1 MTTDTTHPVRIEPT
15 PNGVEFNLMM
25 PSESDGDLFSFLDDA
40 SDSDGS
46 SVPAES
52 LFQAKK
58 YLTKWLKDNSG
69 DEMESAV
76 GKVLDDID
84 RALDS
89 VEWDSDDTA
98 AFLVGDW
105 GVMYGSP
112 SWSVAK
118 AVAENSTSTL
128 EATFSD
134 RLIAFKPNDDGK
146 GAIRS
151 NMREGGVEMTA
162 RLNEFLG
169 GNKTSV
175 GQAEE
180 SAELARSIGF
190 SVPDVFPSG
199 RSLKLHQEIAA
210 LSLAVN
216 GGGLLA
222 DQVGLGK
229 GGEFT
234 CAWETFKNYHVS
246 RGRHMGPC
254 VVSVTKSMVDEIA
267 KEIMMW
273 VDDPTI
279 VILQGRKES
288 YIDPDVDYILLN
300 HDILAY
306 RVDEIIDMHPSGFI
320 ADECHVFKNETAART
335 KAAIQLSKHIIKSAE
350 TFTDDESLPIGAR
363 EGSFICM
370 ASGTPFLNQPM
381 ELWSILKVIGVA
393 EWIADYAKMSLPE
406 YTEYWRRSYGGGM
419 VCRKGKMSSKRAF
432 EIYFCNGH
440 YDKYHN
446 WWAVGASHIEELN
459 ELLITNASMVRRRKS
474 DVMRPMP
481 SLTENVVYTELSEE
495 HTDMYKEAANNFYN
509 FYLDRVK
516 EMAIEEG
523 ISVDK
528 ALGIATKKLDIASM
542 FMQIGELR
550 KIASNGKPEAAI
562 KWIDDF
568 LQGRLVTKHAD
579 GSEGPVSDDPT
590 RRKLIVF
597 VHFRDTRAEIMESEL
612 LSQYN
617 PVYILPGGE
626 MSGDEIQEAKRAFQ
640 EDDDV
645 RLIICSMAARE
656 GHTLTAAKDVLVVDM
671 PYTPSWV
678 VQIAGRCWA
687 RFSELYDP
695 HEAYV
700 HYMIAEDTIDK
711 SILRKSR
718 MKKKTFD
725 AIIDNEGTE
734 DLTGENEMPT
744 DDLLASIVDGIV
756 EVGIAK

>member
-1 MTTDTTHPVRIEPT
+1 MTTETVSPVRIEPT
-15 PNGVEFNLMM
+15 RSGVEFDLMM
-25 PSESDGDLFSFLDDA
+25 PSESSGDLFSFFDGADDSGA
-40 SDSDGS
+40 I
-46 SVPAES
+46 PAES

-58 YLTKWLKDNSG
+58 YLTKWAKNNA
-69 DEMESAV
+69 DEDEAPSV
-76 GKVLDDID
+76 SKVLDDIS
-84 RALDS
+84 RAVDS
-89 VEWDSDDTA
+89 VEWDSDDMA
-98 AFLVGDW
+98 AFLVNDW
-105 GVMYGSP
+105 GVLYGSP

-118 AVAENSTSTL
+118 AIAENSESTL

-134 RLIAFKPNDDGK
+134 RVIAFKPKSEEGK

-151 NMREGGVEMTA
+151 NMREGGVELTP

-169 GNKTSV
+169 GNRTSV
-175 GQAEE
+175 GQVEE
-180 SAELARSIGF
+180 NANLAMSLGF
-190 SVPDVFPSG
+190 SVPEVFPSG
-199 RSLKLHQEIAA
+199 RSLKYHQKIAA
-210 LSLAVN
+210 LSLAVR

-234 CAWETFKNYHVS
+234 CAWETFKNYHES

-288 YIDPDVDYILLN
+288 YIDPEVDYILLN

-306 RVDEIIDMHPSGFI
+306 RVEEIMAMNPSGFI
-320 ADECHVFKNETAART
+320 ADECHVFKNETANRT
-335 KAAIQLSKHIIKSAE
+335 KAAIQLSKHIIKRAE
-350 TFTDDESLPIGAR
+350 SFSEDESLPLGAR
-363 EGSFICM
+363 EGSFVCM
-370 ASGTPFLNQPM
+370 ASGTPFLNMPI
-381 ELWSILKVIGVA
+381 ELWSILKVIGVH
-393 EWIADYAKMSLPE
+393 EWIAGYAKETLPE
-406 YTEYWRRSYGGGM
+406 TTEYWRKSWGGGAT
-419 VCRKGKMSSKRAF
+419 CKRGKMSSKRAF
-432 EIYFCNGH
+432 EIYFCNGY

-446 WWAVGASHIEELN
+446 WWNSGASHIEELN
-459 ELLITNASMVRRRKS
+459 ELLITDASMVRRRKS

-481 SLTENVVYTELSEE
+481 NLTENVVYTKLNEE
-495 HTDMYKEAANNFYN
+495 YTDMYKEATVDFYN
-509 FYLDRVK
+509 FYLEKAR
-516 EMAIEEG
+516 EIAAEEG
-523 ISVDK
+523 ISVDRAMK
-528 ALGIATKKLDIASM
+528 IASRKLDSSGLL
-542 FMQIGELR
+542 MQIGELR

-568 LQGRLVTKHAD
+568 LQGDLVTKHAD
-579 GSEGPVSDDPT
+579 DVNAPVSDDPS

-597 VHFRDTRAEIMESEL
+597 VHYRDTRDEIMSSEL
-612 LSQYN
+612 LSKYN

-725 AIIDNEGTE
+725 AIIDNEGVEDLAKSDDMPTE
-734 DLTGENEMPT
+734 DLLEN
-744 DDLLASIVDGIV
+744 IVNGIV
-756 EVGIAK
+756 EVGIAR

>member
-1 MTTDTTHPVRIEPT
+1 MTTETVSPVRIEPT
-15 PNGVEFNLMM
+15 QSGVEFDLMM
-25 PSESDGDLFSFLDDA
+25 PSESSGDLFSFFDGADDSGA
-40 SDSDGS
+40 I
-46 SVPAES
+46 PAES

-58 YLTKWLKDNSG
+58 YLTKWAKNNA
-69 DEMESAV
+69 DEDEAPSV
-76 GKVLDDID
+76 SKVLDDIS
-84 RALDS
+84 RAVDS
-89 VEWDSDDTA
+89 VEWDSDDMA
-98 AFLVGDW
+98 AFLVNDW
-105 GVMYGSP
+105 GVLYGSP

-118 AVAENSTSTL
+118 AIAENSESTL

-134 RLIAFKPNDDGK
+134 RVIAFKPRSDGK

-151 NMREGGVEMTA
+151 NMREGGVELTPC
-162 RLNEFLG
+162 LNEFLG
-169 GNKTSV
+169 GNRTSV
-175 GQAEE
+175 GQVEE
-180 SAELARSIGF
+180 NANLAMSLGF
-190 SVPDVFPSG
+190 SVPEVFPSG
-199 RSLKLHQEIAA
+199 RSLKYHQKIAA
-210 LSLAVN
+210 LSLAVR

-234 CAWETFKNYHVS
+234 CAWETFKNYHES

-288 YIDPDVDYILLN
+288 YIDPEVDYILLN

-306 RVDEIIDMHPSGFI
+306 RVEEIMAMNPSGFI
-320 ADECHVFKNETAART
+320 ADECHVFKNETANRT
-335 KAAIQLSKHIIKSAE
+335 KAAIQLSKHIIKRAE
-350 TFTDDESLPIGAR
+350 SFSKDESLPLGAR
-363 EGSFICM
+363 EGSFVCM
-370 ASGTPFLNQPM
+370 ASGTPFLNMPI
-381 ELWSILKVIGVA
+381 ELWSILKVIGVH
-393 EWIADYAKMSLPE
+393 EWIAGYAKETLPE
-406 YTEYWRRSYGGGM
+406 TTEYWRKSWGGGAT
-419 VCRKGKMSSKRAF
+419 CKRGKMSSKRAF

-446 WWAVGASHIEELN
+446 WWNSGASHIEELN
-459 ELLITNASMVRRRKS
+459 ELLITDASMVRRRKS

-481 SLTENVVYTELSEE
+481 NLTENVVYTKLNEE
-495 HTDMYKEAANNFYN
+495 YTDMYKEATVDFYN
-509 FYLDRVK
+509 FYLEKAR
-516 EMAIEEG
+516 EIAAEEG
-523 ISVDK
+523 ISVDRAMK
-528 ALGIATKKLDIASM
+528 IASRKLDSSGLL
-542 FMQIGELR
+542 MQIGELR

-568 LQGRLVTKHAD
+568 LQGDLVTKHAD
-579 GSEGPVSDDPT
+579 DVNAPVSDDPS

-597 VHFRDTRAEIMESEL
+597 VHYRDTRDEIMSSEL
-612 LSQYN
+612 LSKYN

-725 AIIDNEGTE
+725 AIIDNEGVEDLAKSDDMPTE
-734 DLTGENEMPT
+734 DLLEN
-744 DDLLASIVDGIV
+744 IVNGIV
-756 EVGIAK
+756 EVGIAR

>member
-1 MTTDTTHPVRIEPT
+1 MTDTVPPVRIEPA
-15 PNGVEFNLMM
+15 PSGVEFDLMM
-25 PSESDGDLFSFLDDA
+25 PSESSGDLFLFMDD
-40 SDSDGS
+40 DGS
-46 SVPAES
+46 GSTPAES
-52 LFQAKK
+52 IFQAKK
-58 YLTKWLKDNSG
+58 YLTKWVKDNAG
-69 DEMESAV
+69 EDGEPSAS
-76 GKVLDDID
+76 KVLDDISH
-84 RALDS
+84 AIDS
-89 VEWDSDDTA
+89 VEWDSDDMA
-98 AFLVGDW
+98 AFLVNDW
-105 GVMYGSP
+105 GVLYGSP

-118 AVAENSTSTL
+118 AIAENSSATL

-134 RLIAFKPNDDGK
+134 KVIAFKPQDKGK

-151 NMREGGVEMTA
+151 NMRECGVELTA

-169 GNKTSV
+169 GNRTSV
-175 GQAEE
+175 SQVEE
-180 SAELARSIGF
+180 NAELALSLGF
-190 SVPDVFPSG
+190 SVPDIFPSG
-199 RSLKLHQEIAA
+199 RSLKRHQKIAA
-210 LSLAVN
+210 LSLAVR

-234 CAWETFKNYHVS
+234 CAWETFKNYHES
-246 RGRHMGPC
+246 CGRRMGPC

-288 YIDPDVDYILLN
+288 YIDPEVDYILLN
-300 HDILAY
+300 HDILSY
-306 RVDEIIDMHPSGFI
+306 RVEEIMAMNPSGFI

-335 KAAIQLSKHIIKSAE
+335 KAAIQLSKHIIKKAATYSE
-350 TFTDDESLPIGAR
+350 DESLPIGAR

-370 ASGTPFLNQPM
+370 ASGTPFLNMPI
-381 ELWSILKVIGVA
+381 ELWSILKVIGVH
-393 EWIADYAKMSLPE
+393 EWIAGYAKETLPDT
-406 YTEYWRRSYGGGM
+406 TEYWRKSWGGGA
-419 VCRKGKMSSKRAF
+419 VCKRGRMSSKRAF
-432 EIYFCNGH
+432 EIYFCNGY

-446 WWAVGASHIEELN
+446 WWNSGASHIEELN
-459 ELLITNASMVRRRKS
+459 ELLITDASMVRRRKS

-481 SLTENVVYTELSEE
+481 NLTENVVYTKLNEE
-495 HTDMYKEAANNFYN
+495 YTDMYKEATVDFYN
-509 FYLDRVK
+509 FYLEKAK
-516 EMAIEEG
+516 ELAAEEG
-523 ISVDK
+523 I
-528 ALGIATKKLDIASM
+528 GIKRAMKIASKKLDSSAM
-542 FMQIGELR
+542 LMQIGELR
-550 KIASNGKPEAAI
+550 KIASNGKSEAAV

-568 LQGRLVTKHAD
+568 LQGNLVTKHAD
-579 GSEGPVSDDPT
+579 GVNAPVSDDPS

-597 VHFRDTRAEIMESEL
+597 VHFRDTRADIMSSEL
-612 LSQYN
+612 LAKYN

-695 HEAYV
+695 HEAYI
-700 HYMIAEDTIDK
+700 HYMIAEDSIDK

-725 AIIDNEGTE
+725 AIIDNEGVDDLTKSDELPAE
-734 DLTGENEMPT
+734 DLLS
-744 DDLLASIVDGIV
+744 DIVNGIV
-756 EVGIAK
+756 EVGIAR